1 MATKLIETRDNFLI
15 EVEALP
21 DDVQQISSRV
31 AQHVQDTL
39 DKTFDKIR
47 PLLIQTCKP
56 VIATWKE
63 LDDSNAKVEIDEA
76 TIEMGLSFE
85 GEGNIYVTK
94 FKSGANLSIQLTL
107 KKKPVPVQS
116 ETVP

>member
-1 MATKLIETRDNFLI
+1 MTTKLIETRDNFLI
-15 EVEALP
+15 EVEATP

-63 LDDSNAKVEIDEA
+63 INETNDAVGIEEVKIDL
-76 TIEMGLSFE
+76 GLSFE

-107 KKKPVPVQS
+107 KQKSASSV
-116 ETVP
+116 